1 MGHHE
6 LLVRYVLTAERLF
19 DVEDAKVLL
28 LLLQCLVCG
37 RCYDL
42 LNLQPQFR
50 HGTSDHGDLL
60 HPLLT
65 YQRN

>member
-37 RCYDL
+37 RCY
-42 LNLQPQFR
+42 
-50 HGTSDHGDLL
+50 TC
-60 HPLLT
+60 
-65 YQRN
+65 